1 VAVGA
6 GSREEVPTRRRRLR
20 RTATVLV
27 ALALAGSTG
36 TATALTVPELTRPDI
51 AGPAPV
57 AIVAPVPVLGPL
69 GAGAPTVTSAG
80 VGAALDPLA
89 SARGLGQFTGSV
101 TDPAT
106 RSVLW
111 SRTADTPLVP
121 GSTAK
126 LLTSAATLLT
136 LDPTKRLVTRVVAG
150 PEPGT
155 VVLVGGGDP
164 TLTAL
169 PAGKDG
175 VYPDPSRLTALADA
189 VRKAAPAPVRRV
201 LVDTSRY
208 QGPTMQPTWDPVDIE
223 GGFVTPIEPLML
235 DGGRKDPAAQDG
247 ARVTD
252 PALTA
257 GRALAGLLG
266 ADAGSVAQATAAPGA
281 AVLGTVASAP
291 VSDLVEHAIRAS
303 DNVLAEVL
311 AREVAIER
319 KAEPSFE
326 GAAAQTL
333 SALSQSGFD
342 TAGAKLVDGSG
353 LSTADEVPAR
363 LLAAVLAEAAAPA
376 QGARDT
382 QFLRPIVTGLPVAGG
397 DGTLAE
403 RFANGS
409 PAASGRGVVRAKTG
423 TLTGVSSLAGIVTD
437 ADGRLLVFALMSN
450 GVNPGLVRPKLDA
463 IAAQLGRC
471 GCR

>member
-1 VAVGA
+1 VGR
-6 GSREEVPTRRRRLR
+6 SRDGEVTAPRHGLR
-20 RTATVLV
+20 RVATVLV
-27 ALALAGSTG
+27 VLALTGSTG
-36 TATALTVPELTRPDI
+36 TATALTVPGLT
-51 AGPAPV
+51 GPEAPIPVPV
-57 AIVAPVPVLGPL
+57 AIVAPVPALGPL
-69 GAGAPTVTSAG
+69 AGTAPSATAAG

-89 SARGLGQFTGSV
+89 SARGLGAFTGSV

-106 RSVLW
+106 GTVLW

-136 LDPTKRLVTRVVAG
+136 LDPTERLSTRVVAG

-169 PAGKDG
+169 PADKEG

-189 VRKAAPAPVRRV
+189 VRKASAVPVRRV

-208 QGPTMQPTWDPVDIE
+208 RGPTMQPTWDRVDIE

-235 DGGRKDPAAQDG
+235 DGGRKDPTEPDG
-247 ARVTD
+247 ARVSD

-266 ADAGSVAQATAAPGA
+266 ADAGSVAEGTAAPGA
-281 AVLGTVASAP
+281 AVLGTVMSAP
-291 VSDLVEHAIRAS
+291 ISDLVEYTIRAS
-303 DNVLAEVL
+303 DNVLAEML

-319 KAEPSFE
+319 KAEPSFD
-326 GAAAQTL
+326 GATAQTL
-333 SALSQSGFD
+333 LALSQAGFD
-342 TAGAKLVDGSG
+342 TTGAQLVDGSG
-353 LSTADEVPAR
+353 LSTADRVPAQ
-363 LLAAVLAEAAAPA
+363 LLGAVLAEAAAPA
-376 QGARDT
+376 QGSRDT
-382 QFLRPIVTGLPVAGG
+382 QFLRPIITGLPVAGG

-403 RFANGS
+403 RFATGS
-409 PAASGRGVVRAKTG
+409 ASASGRGVVRAKTG

>member
-1 VAVGA
+1 VA
-6 GSREEVPTRRRRLR
+6 RPRRGLR

-27 ALALAGSTG
+27 VLALAGSTG
-36 TATALTVPELTRPDI
+36 TATALTVPGLTRPDTP
-51 AGPAPV
+51 APAPV
-57 AIVAPVPVLGPL
+57 VIVAPVPVLGPL
-69 GAGAPTVTSAG
+69 AGTAPSATAAG
-80 VGAALDPLA
+80 VGAVLDSLA
-89 SARGLGQFTGSV
+89 STRGLGEFTGSV

-106 RSVLW
+106 GTLLW
-111 SRTADTPLVP
+111 SRAAGTPLVP
-121 GSTAK
+121 GSTVK

-136 LDPTKRLVTRVVAG
+136 LDPTERLVTRVVAG

-169 PAGKDG
+169 PAEKVG
-175 VYPDPSRLTALADA
+175 VYPDPARLTALADA
-189 VRKAAPAPVRRV
+189 VRKATPVPVRRV

-208 QGPTMQPTWDPVDIE
+208 RGPTMQATWDPVDVD

-235 DGGRKDPAAQDG
+235 DGGRKDPAEPDG
-247 ARVTD
+247 ARVFD

-266 ADAGSVAQATAAPGA
+266 ADAGSVAEGTAAPGA
-281 AVLGTVASAP
+281 TVLGKVASAP
-291 VSDLVEHAIRAS
+291 VSDLVEHTIRTS
-303 DNVLAEVL
+303 DNVLAEML

-333 SALSQSGFD
+333 LALSQAGFD
-342 TAGAKLVDGSG
+342 TAGAELVDGSG
-353 LSTADEVPAR
+353 LSTADRVPAQ
-363 LLAAVLAEAAAPA
+363 LLGAVLAEAAAPA

-397 DGTLAE
+397 DGTLVD

-409 PAASGRGVVRAKTG
+409 PSASGRGVVRAKTG

-450 GVNPGLVRPKLDA
+450 GVNPGQVRPRLDA

>member
-1 VAVGA
+1 MGARSRGTGA
-6 GSREEVPTRRRRLR
+6 GDGRRRVV
-20 RTATVLV
+20 TVLV

-36 TATALTVPELTRPDI
+36 TATALAVPGLTRADAPT
-51 AGPAPV
+51 PAPV
-57 AIVAPVPVLGPL
+57 AIVAPVPALGPL
-69 GAGAPTVTSAG
+69 AATAPSATATG
-80 VGAALDPLA
+80 VGAVLDPLA
-89 SARGLGQFTGSV
+89 SARGLGDFTGSV

-106 RSVLW
+106 GTVLW
-111 SRTADTPLVP
+111 SRTAGTPLVP

-126 LLTSAATLLT
+126 LLTTAAALLT
-136 LDPTKRLVTRVVAG
+136 LNPTDRLVTRVVAG
-150 PEPGT
+150 PDPGT
-155 VVLVGGGDP
+155 VILVGGGDP

-169 PAGKDG
+169 PAGKEG

-208 QGPTMQPTWDPVDIE
+208 SGPTMQPTWDPADIA

-235 DGGRKDPAAQDG
+235 DGGRKDPAQEDG
-247 ARVTD
+247 ARVAD

-266 ADAGSVAQATAAPGA
+266 ADAGSVAEATAAPSA

-291 VSDLVEHAIRAS
+291 VSDLVEHTIRAS

-319 KAEPSFE
+319 KAEPSFD

-333 SALSQSGFD
+333 VALSQSGFD
-342 TAGAKLVDGSG
+342 TAGAQLVDGSG
-353 LSTADEVPAR
+353 LSTTDRVPAQ
-363 LLAAVLAEAAAPA
+363 LLGAVLAQAAAPA

-382 QFLRPIVTGLPVAGG
+382 QFLRPIITGLPVAGG
-397 DGTLAE
+397 DGTLVD
-403 RFANGS
+403 RFTSGTPS
-409 PAASGRGVVRAKTG
+409 SSGRGVVRAKTG

-471 GCR
+471 GCH

>member
-1 VAVGA
+1 MDAGAPDGDVA
-6 GSREEVPTRRRRLR
+6 RPRRGLR

-27 ALALAGSTG
+27 VLALAGSTG
-36 TATALTVPELTRPDI
+36 TATVLTVPALTRPDTP
-51 AGPAPV
+51 APAPV
-57 AIVAPVPVLGPL
+57 VIVAPVPVLGPL
-69 GAGAPTVTSAG
+69 AGTAPSATAAG
-80 VGAALDPLA
+80 VGAVLDPLA
-89 SARGLGQFTGSV
+89 SARGLGEFTGSV

-106 RSVLW
+106 GTVLW
-111 SRTADTPLVP
+111 SRTAGTPLVP
-121 GSTAK
+121 GSTVK

-136 LDPTKRLVTRVVAG
+136 LDPTERLVTRVVAG

-169 PAGKDG
+169 PAEKVG
-175 VYPDPSRLTALADA
+175 VYPDPARLTALADA
-189 VRKAAPAPVRRV
+189 VRKAAPVPVRRV

-208 QGPTMQPTWDPVDIE
+208 RGPTMQATWDPVDVD

-235 DGGRKDPAAQDG
+235 DGGRKDPAEPDG
-247 ARVTD
+247 ARVFD

-266 ADAGSVAQATAAPGA
+266 ADAGSVAEGTAAPGA
-281 AVLGTVASAP
+281 TVLGKVASAP
-291 VSDLVEHAIRAS
+291 VSDLVEHTIRTS
-303 DNVLAEVL
+303 DNVLAEML

-333 SALSQSGFD
+333 LALSQAGFD
-342 TAGAKLVDGSG
+342 TAGAELVDGSG
-353 LSTADEVPAR
+353 LSTADRVPAQ
-363 LLAAVLAEAAAPA
+363 LLGAVLAEAAAPA

-397 DGTLAE
+397 DGTLVD

-409 PAASGRGVVRAKTG
+409 PSASGRGVVRAKTG

>member
-1 VAVGA
+1 M
-6 GSREEVPTRRRRLR
+6 RRV
-20 RTATVLV
+20 ATVLT
-27 ALALAGSTG
+27 ALALTGSAG
-36 TATALTVPELTRPDI
+36 TATALTVPGLTGPD
-51 AGPAPV
+51 APAPAPI
-57 AIVAPVPVLGPL
+57 AIVAPVPVLAPL
-69 GAGAPTVTSAG
+69 AGTAPAASATG
-80 VGAALDPLA
+80 VGSALDPLA
-89 SARGLGQFTGSV
+89 AGRGLGELTGSV
-101 TDPAT
+101 IDPAT
-106 RSVLW
+106 GAVLW

-136 LDPTKRLVTRVVAG
+136 LDPTERLDTRVVAG

-155 VVLVGGGDP
+155 VILVGGGDP

-169 PAGKDG
+169 PVGKEG
-175 VYPDPSRLTALADA
+175 VYPDPARLTALADA
-189 VRKAAPAPVRRV
+189 VRSASPVPVRRV
-201 LVDTSRY
+201 LVDTGRY
-208 QGPTMQPTWDPVDIE
+208 RGPTMQPTWDPVDIE

-235 DGGRKDPAAQDG
+235 DGGRKDPTAPDG
-247 ARVTD
+247 ARVSD

-266 ADAGSVAQATAAPGA
+266 ADTGSVAESTAAPGA
-281 AVLGTVASAP
+281 ALLGAVTSAP
-291 VSDLVEHAIRAS
+291 IADLVEHTIRAS
-303 DNVLAEVL
+303 DNVLAEML

-319 KAEPSFE
+319 RAEPSFE

-333 SALSQSGFD
+333 LALSQAGFD
-342 TAGAKLVDGSG
+342 TTGARLVDASG
-353 LSTADEVPAR
+353 LSTADRVPAR
-363 LLAAVLAEAAAPA
+363 LLGAVLAEAAAPA

-397 DGTLAE
+397 DGTLAD
-403 RFANGS
+403 RFTAGS

-450 GVNPGLVRPKLDA
+450 GANPGLVRPKLDA
-463 IAAQLGRC
+463 IAARLGRC
-471 GCR
+471 GCP

>member
-1 VAVGA
+1 MDAGAPDGDVA
-6 GSREEVPTRRRRLR
+6 RPRRGVR

-36 TATALTVPELTRPDI
+36 TATALTVPALTRPDTP
-51 AGPAPV
+51 APAPV
-57 AIVAPVPVLGPL
+57 VIVAPVPVLGPL
-69 GAGAPTVTSAG
+69 AGTAPSATTAG
-80 VGAALDPLA
+80 VGAVLDPLA
-89 SARGLGQFTGSV
+89 SARGLGEFTGSV

-106 RSVLW
+106 GTLLW
-111 SRTADTPLVP
+111 SRAAGTPLVP
-121 GSTAK
+121 GSTVK

-136 LDPTKRLVTRVVAG
+136 LDPTERLVTRVVAG

-169 PAGKDG
+169 PAEKVG
-175 VYPDPSRLTALADA
+175 VYPDPARLTALADA
-189 VRKAAPAPVRRV
+189 VRKAVPVPVRRV

-208 QGPTMQPTWDPVDIE
+208 RGPTMQATWDPVDVD

-235 DGGRKDPAAQDG
+235 DGGRKDPAEPDG
-247 ARVTD
+247 ARVFD

-266 ADAGSVAQATAAPGA
+266 ADARSVAEGTAAPGA
-281 AVLGTVASAP
+281 TVLGKVASAP
-291 VSDLVEHAIRAS
+291 VSDLVEHTIRTS
-303 DNVLAEVL
+303 DNVLAEML

-333 SALSQSGFD
+333 LALSQAGFD
-342 TAGAKLVDGSG
+342 TAGAELVDGSG
-353 LSTADEVPAR
+353 LSTADRVPAQ
-363 LLAAVLAEAAAPA
+363 LLGAVLAEAAAPA

-397 DGTLAE
+397 DGTLVD

-409 PAASGRGVVRAKTG
+409 PSASGRGVVRAKTG

>member
-1 VAVGA
+1 MDAGAPGGDVA
-6 GSREEVPTRRRRLR
+6 RPRRGLR

-27 ALALAGSTG
+27 VLALAGSTG
-36 TATALTVPELTRPDI
+36 TATALTVPGLTRPDTP
-51 AGPAPV
+51 APAPV
-57 AIVAPVPVLGPL
+57 VIVAPVPVLGPL
-69 GAGAPTVTSAG
+69 AGTAPSATAAG
-80 VGAALDPLA
+80 VGAVLDPLA
-89 SARGLGQFTGSV
+89 SARGLGEFTGSV

-106 RSVLW
+106 GTLLW
-111 SRTADTPLVP
+111 SRAAGTPLVP
-121 GSTAK
+121 GSTVK

-136 LDPTKRLVTRVVAG
+136 LDPTERLVTRVVAG

-169 PAGKDG
+169 PAEKVG
-175 VYPDPSRLTALADA
+175 VYPDPARLTALADA
-189 VRKAAPAPVRRV
+189 VRKATPAPVRRV

-208 QGPTMQPTWDPVDIE
+208 RGPTMQATWDPVDVD

-235 DGGRKDPAAQDG
+235 DGGRKDPAEPDG
-247 ARVTD
+247 ARVFD

-266 ADAGSVAQATAAPGA
+266 ADAGSVAEGTAAPGA
-281 AVLGTVASAP
+281 TELGKVASAP
-291 VSDLVEHAIRAS
+291 VSDLVEHTIRTS
-303 DNVLAEVL
+303 DNVLAEML

-333 SALSQSGFD
+333 LALSQAGFD
-342 TAGAKLVDGSG
+342 TAGAELVDGSG
-353 LSTADEVPAR
+353 LSTADRVPAQ
-363 LLAAVLAEAAAPA
+363 LLGAVLAEAAAPA

-397 DGTLAE
+397 DGTLAD

-409 PAASGRGVVRAKTG
+409 PSASGRGVVRAKTG

-450 GVNPGLVRPKLDA
+450 GVNPGQVRPRLDA